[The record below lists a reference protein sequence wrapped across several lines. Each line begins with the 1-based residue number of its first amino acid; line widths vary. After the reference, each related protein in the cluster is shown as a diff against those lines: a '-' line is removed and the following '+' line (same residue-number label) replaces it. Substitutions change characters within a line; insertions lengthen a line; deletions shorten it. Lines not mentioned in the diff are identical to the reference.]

1 MAMAYEVIYNPK
13 EDCVHGRIEGQVDL
27 ALVHEYGKEI
37 VRQLRAHHCLR
48 FLNDMRQA
56 LVTLSTVE
64 IYDLPAWIEEAG
76 MDRSCKRA
84 LLVAED
90 FDDYQFFETVSRNH
104 GQLVEV
110 FADSSQTAIF
120 RDIAEARAWLGLPA
134 ARARLPPLEPVSDP
148 DAQRRGGT

>member
-1 MAMAYEVIYNPK
+1 MTYQVVYDPD

-27 ALVHEYGKEI
+27 ALVHEYAKEI
-37 VRQLRAHHCLR
+37 IRQLSAHNCLR

-56 LVTLSTVE
+56 SVTLSTVD

-84 LLVAED
+84 LLVAKD
-90 FDDYQFFETVSRNH
+90 FDDYLFFETVSRNH

-110 FADSSQTAIF
+110 FADRSQTAIF
-120 RDIAEARAWLGLPA
+120 RDLAEARAWLGLPA
-134 ARARLPPLEPVSDP
+134 AEPTSGDQRPPPSS
-148 DAQRRGGT
+148 